1 MITNS
6 NTCISQKLPASAR
19 RVTSPALALLPGI
32 VLPCLLFTAPL
43 THAEITEIPPEE
55 MTEAYIKDT
64 TVIIREAEEDE
75 LKKVIRALI
84 TVFPIDETYSEGDAI
99 ADDAEVAIQM
109 QAYNQMSTVEQ
120 QQYLLEA
127 AQQLSIQTPNLD
139 TDRHVNDDFLR
150 QILGLEAGAPIDYS
164 NLQFPTGVD
173 MASGN
178 NLLFTEQG
186 GNGFQLTIQN
196 SSGYTP
202 TTFATPGGEIGVSV
216 TPDNISISINTPGGN

>member
-1 MITNS
+1 MIKNS
-6 NTCISQKLPASAR
+6 YTCIAQTLPANAR

-32 VLPCLLFTAPL
+32 LLPGLLLSAPL
-43 THAEITEIPPEE
+43 AHAEITEIPPEE
-55 MTEAYIKDT
+55 MTEAYIRDT
-64 TVIIREAEEDE
+64 TVIVREAEEDE
-75 LKKVIRALI
+75 MKKIIRALI
-84 TVFPIDETYSEGDAI
+84 TVFPIDETYSEGDTVAS
-99 ADDAEVAIQM
+99 DTELAIQM
-109 QAYNQMSTVEQ
+109 QAYNQLSTVEQ

-127 AQQLSIQTPNLD
+127 AQQLSIQTPDLD
-139 TDRHVNDDFLR
+139 QDRHVNDEFLR

-164 NLQFPTGVD
+164 NLQFPTGID

-186 GNGFQLTIQN
+186 GSGFQLTIQN
-196 SSGYTP
+196 SSGYAP